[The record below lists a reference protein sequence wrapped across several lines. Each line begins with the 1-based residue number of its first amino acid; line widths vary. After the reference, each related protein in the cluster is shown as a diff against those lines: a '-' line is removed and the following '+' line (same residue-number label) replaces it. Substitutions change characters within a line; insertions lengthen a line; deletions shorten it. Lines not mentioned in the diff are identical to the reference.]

1 MAGRFRGA
9 VGKLSKPKTS
19 RAARKARGKR
29 TVALVKRAPKL
40 SEENLQKRIAELTG
54 ITTATTANSGDC
66 SNTADGKKEHSEQT
80 KSKKSREKPERSSS
94 SNKKEKPR
102 QPAGT
107 VELAKSRVVPMG
119 KSKHEGKSED
129 HAEAGNTSTAA
140 GVGLRLLHRAVRSQ
154 SHNRLLPHQ
163 NRHDYEYRLRTV
175 ATTGVVR
182 LFNSLAQAR
191 KAAGAVE
198 AQEKHLTADKALEK
212 KQVATKEAFL
222 AALRQPRAMD
232 RY

>member
-19 RAARKARGKR
+19 RAARKSRGKR
-29 TVALVKRAPKL
+29 VVALVKRAPKL

-54 ITTATTANSGDC
+54 ITSTTN
-66 SNTADGKKEHSEQT
+66 NADGNNHPEQAT
-80 KSKKSREKPERSSS
+80 SKKSREKAQRLSADTPK
-94 SNKKEKPR
+94 NKKDKQQR
-102 QPAGT
+102 SVSAAGT
-107 VELAKSRVVPMG
+107 AQKGVVIPME
-119 KSKHEGKSED
+119 KKRKRED
-129 HAEAGNTSTAA
+129 NETQREGNTSTAA

-198 AQEKHLTADKALEK
+198 TQEKHRTADKTLEK